1 MGPTAVGLYAI
12 GLIGVCSALPIQSV
26 NTGKL
31 CFPLELLPICKQAAG
46 LMNGW
51 KSWHELRILISRP
64 RCSNVREKIAMWWW
78 KLRRVVVS
86 HEKLLLLRQWLLT
99 LLCAMQLFRLLFLQF
114 RLCQRECTISKPNA
128 RAPVGTYCC
137 KIVPIRFL
145 EKGSGNQCLHKYG
158 KEEKQKKSYQ
168 KEFYTKK

>member
-99 LLCAMQLFRLLFLQF
+99 LCSVQCHFFGYYF
-114 RLCQRECTISKPNA
+114 YSSDFVRENA
-128 RAPVGTYCC
+128 RFRSQMPVHQWEHIAV
-137 KIVPIRFL
+137 KWF
-145 EKGSGNQCLHKYG
+145 Q
-158 KEEKQKKSYQ
+158 
-168 KEFYTKK
+168 

>member
-1 MGPTAVGLYAI
+1 MMEIAA
-12 GLIGVCSALPIQSV
+12 CRR
-26 NTGKL
+26 
-31 CFPLELLPICKQAAG
+31 FP
-46 LMNGW
+46 
-51 KSWHELRILISRP
+51 
-64 RCSNVREKIAMWWW
+64 RETIVAEAMA
-78 KLRRVVVS
+78 S
-86 HEKLLLLRQWLLT
+86 DFM
-99 LLCAMQLFRLLFLQF
+99 LCAMQLFRLLFLQF

-145 EKGSGNQCLHKYG
+145 EKGSGNQCLHKCG